1 MEGNNLYTWG
11 YLKDAALAKLDLT
24 EEEANEQKLL
34 KRFHIYANEVMTQ
47 VCSTIKPNRTF
58 AEFTVSDITQLY
70 AMPDDFVAFGND
82 VCKVS
87 YYTDGKNDYLLENI
101 PENCTV
107 WQVKDTATD
116 EDFEYVGFN
125 KIRFLHQGVYQISYN
140 ARWYTFTYD
149 TPDGTILPVPMDILD
164 CIPTY
169 IASQCYKI
177 DDETKSSI
185 YRNEY
190 EMLLARIDNTDYS
203 ETKTVH
209 IGGGW

>member
-24 EEEANEQKLL
+24 EDEANEQRLL

-47 VCSTIKPNRTF
+47 ICSSLKPHRTF
-58 AEFTVSDITQLY
+58 AEFTVEDTTQLY
-70 AMPDDFVAFGND
+70 TMPDDFVAFGND
-82 VCKVS
+82 VCKVE
-87 YYTDGKNDYLLENI
+87 YYTDGKNDYLLSTI
-101 PENCTV
+101 PENSYV
-107 WQVKDTATD
+107 WQVKEEATD
-116 EDFEYVGFN
+116 VDFEYVGFN
-125 KIRFLHQGVYQISYN
+125 QIRFLHQGIYQISYS

-177 DDETKSSI
+177 DDETKASI

>member
-47 VCSTIKPNRTF
+47 VCSSLKPHRTF
-58 AEFTVSDITQLY
+58 AEFTVEDTTTLY
-70 AMPDDFVAFGND
+70 TMPDDFVAFGND
-82 VCKVS
+82 VCKVE
-87 YYTDGKNDYLLENI
+87 YYTDGKNDYLLSTI

-177 DDETKSSI
+177 DDETKASI

>member
-11 YLKDAALAKLDLT
+11 YLKDAALAKLDLA

-47 VCSTIKPNRTF
+47 VCSSLKPHRTF
-58 AEFTVSDITQLY
+58 AEFTVEDTTTLY
-70 AMPDDFVAFGND
+70 TMPDDFVAFGND
-82 VCKVS
+82 VCKVE
-87 YYTDGKNDYLLENI
+87 YYTDGKNDYLLSTI

-177 DDETKSSI
+177 DDETKASI